1 MIQNKPLLLRALAGA
16 LICIPVY
23 ASAGNASYYNTST
36 EAKVFPWKKNKKK
49 ETTEEVSKTDFEK
62 IASESNLVS
71 RGMFNVYAQDGKYYF
86 EIPVSLL
93 QRDML
98 VVNKLQRVPFELND
112 AGVNRGTNYETQM
125 IRFEWNKEEKK
136 IRVRQ
141 SRPLPESPENDA
153 ITRSVRD
160 NFISPLIADFKL
172 EACNADSTSVIIQIN
187 DIYDGSE
194 TSINNVFDNINL
206 GTSAVKDLSR
216 IMSIKAFPNNIVAT
230 SELTTKVRE
239 GMSAVNVTVEVSS
252 SLVLLPEKP
261 MMGRLDDPKVGYFTK
276 DLLYFSDSQQK
287 TEEKKYITRWRL
299 EPKPENREAYLRGEL
314 VEPEK
319 PIVFYIEN
327 STPYRWRKYIKQGIE
342 DWQVA
347 FERAGFKNAIIA
359 KELPPEKPIVF
370 YIENSTPYRWRK
382 YIKQGIEDWQVAF
395 ERAGFKNAIIAKELP
410 DSIAANADDINY
422 SVVTYAASSKANA
435 MGPSILDPRSG
446 EILEADIM
454 WWHNV
459 ISMVQEWITVQTG
472 AIDPKARG
480 TKLPDEMMGDAIRFV
495 ACHEVGHSLGLRHNM
510 MGSWTFPTDSLRSK
524 SFTDKMNSTAS
535 SIMDYARYNY
545 VAQPGD
551 GVTAV
556 SPHIGP
562 YDIFAIEYGYRWYG
576 LPTPEAEK
584 DVLYDFLNKHNGRLY
599 KYSEAQ
605 DPRSAVDPRAQNE
618 DLGDDPVRSS
628 ELGIANLKRIVPEI
642 IKWTTTGE
650 KGQTYEEASRLYYA
664 VITQWNNYLYHV
676 MANIGGIYIENTTVG
691 DGVKTYTYVEKEK
704 QEASL
709 DFLLNEVLCYPRWL
723 FDTEISDYTFLL
735 RKNPTGVI
743 EYAPSQI
750 LKNTQGYIFWDL
762 LSNDRLMRMLENEL
776 KNGKKAF
783 TVVEM
788 MDKMHNSIFATTI
801 KGGTPDVMERN
812 LQKGFLDALITAAA
826 ESEGVK
832 INKQLT
838 ATSGNPY
845 LFHHTPW
852 CSHNEFAIEQAERMG
867 ARRELS
873 FYGGQV
879 NRISDAISVK
889 RGELLRIKK
898 LLESR
903 RNTSDTAARY
913 HYDDMIL
920 RINTALGL
928 KD

>member
-1 MIQNKPLLLRALAGA
+1 MIQSKPLLLRALAGA

-23 ASAGNASYYNTST
+23 ASAGNASYYNAST

-172 EACNADSTSVIIQIN
+172 EACNADSTAVIIQIN

-299 EPKPENREAYLRGEL
+299 EPKPEDREAYLRGEL
-314 VEPEK
+314 VE
-319 PIVFYIEN
+319 
-327 STPYRWRKYIKQGIE
+327 
-342 DWQVA
+342 
-347 FERAGFKNAIIA
+347 
-359 KELPPEKPIVF
+359 PEKPIVF

-852 CSHNEFAIEQAERMG
+852 CSHDEFAIEQAERMG

>member
-359 KELPPEKPIVF
+359 KELP
-370 YIENSTPYRWRK
+370 
-382 YIKQGIEDWQVAF
+382 
-395 ERAGFKNAIIAKELP
+395 
-410 DSIAANADDINY
+410 DSIAVNADDINY

-435 MGPSILDPRSG
+435 MGPPILDPRSG

>member
-23 ASAGNASYYNTST
+23 ASAGNASYYNAST

-62 IASESNLVS
+62 IASESNLIS

-172 EACNADSTSVIIQIN
+172 EACNADSTAVIIQIN
-187 DIYDGSE
+187 NIYDGSE

-206 GTSAVKDLSR
+206 GTSAIKDLSR

-299 EPKPENREAYLRGEL
+299 EPKPEDREAYLRGEL
-314 VEPEK
+314 VE
-319 PIVFYIEN
+319 
-327 STPYRWRKYIKQGIE
+327 
-342 DWQVA
+342 
-347 FERAGFKNAIIA
+347 
-359 KELPPEKPIVF
+359 PEKPIVF

>member
-23 ASAGNASYYNTST
+23 ASAGNASYYNAST

-93 QRDML
+93 QHDML

-172 EACNADSTSVIIQIN
+172 EACNADSTAVIIQIN

-299 EPKPENREAYLRGEL
+299 EPKPEDREAYLRGEL
-314 VEPEK
+314 VE
-319 PIVFYIEN
+319 
-327 STPYRWRKYIKQGIE
+327 
-342 DWQVA
+342 
-347 FERAGFKNAIIA
+347 
-359 KELPPEKPIVF
+359 PEKPIVF

-838 ATSGNPY
+838 TTSGNPY

>member
-1 MIQNKPLLLRALAGA
+1 
-16 LICIPVY
+16 
-23 ASAGNASYYNTST
+23 
-36 EAKVFPWKKNKKK
+36 
-49 ETTEEVSKTDFEK
+49 
-62 IASESNLVS
+62 
-71 RGMFNVYAQDGKYYF
+71 
-86 EIPVSLL
+86 
-93 QRDML
+93 
-98 VVNKLQRVPFELND
+98 
-112 AGVNRGTNYETQM
+112 
-125 IRFEWNKEEKK
+125 
-136 IRVRQ
+136 
-141 SRPLPESPENDA
+141 
-153 ITRSVRD
+153 
-160 NFISPLIADFKL
+160 
-172 EACNADSTSVIIQIN
+172 
-187 DIYDGSE
+187 
-194 TSINNVFDNINL
+194 
-206 GTSAVKDLSR
+206 
-216 IMSIKAFPNNIVAT
+216 
-230 SELTTKVRE
+230 
-239 GMSAVNVTVEVSS
+239 
-252 SLVLLPEKP
+252 
-261 MMGRLDDPKVGYFTK
+261 MMGY
-276 DLLYFSDSQQK
+276 
-287 TEEKKYITRWRL
+287 
-299 EPKPENREAYLRGEL
+299 
-314 VEPEK
+314 
-319 PIVFYIEN
+319 
-327 STPYRWRKYIKQGIE
+327 
-342 DWQVA
+342 
-347 FERAGFKNAIIA
+347 
-359 KELPPEKPIVF
+359 
-370 YIENSTPYRWRK
+370 
-382 YIKQGIEDWQVAF
+382 
-395 ERAGFKNAIIAKELP
+395 
-410 DSIAANADDINY
+410 
-422 SVVTYAASSKANA
+422 
-435 MGPSILDPRSG
+435 
-446 EILEADIM
+446 
-454 WWHNV
+454 
-459 ISMVQEWITVQTG
+459 
-472 AIDPKARG
+472 
-480 TKLPDEMMGDAIRFV
+480 AIRFV

>member
-1 MIQNKPLLLRALAGA
+1 MIQNNPLLLRALAGA

-23 ASAGNASYYNTST
+23 ASAGNASYYNAST

-359 KELPPEKPIVF
+359 KELP
-370 YIENSTPYRWRK
+370 
-382 YIKQGIEDWQVAF
+382 
-395 ERAGFKNAIIAKELP
+395 
-410 DSIAANADDINY
+410 DSIAVNADDINY

-879 NRISDAISVK
+879 NRISDANSVK
-889 RGELLRIKK
+889 RGEMLRIKK
-898 LLESR
+898 LLETR

>member
-23 ASAGNASYYNTST
+23 ASAGNASYYNAST

-172 EACNADSTSVIIQIN
+172 EACNADSTAVIIQIN

-239 GMSAVNVTVEVSS
+239 GMSAVNVTVEISS

-299 EPKPENREAYLRGEL
+299 EPKPEDREAYLRGEL
-314 VEPEK
+314 VE
-319 PIVFYIEN
+319 
-327 STPYRWRKYIKQGIE
+327 
-342 DWQVA
+342 
-347 FERAGFKNAIIA
+347 
-359 KELPPEKPIVF
+359 PEKPIVF

-838 ATSGNPY
+838 TTSGNPY

-852 CSHNEFAIEQAERMG
+852 CSHDEFAIEQAERMG

>member
-23 ASAGNASYYNTST
+23 ASAGNASYYNAST

-206 GTSAVKDLSR
+206 GTSAIKDLSR

-299 EPKPENREAYLRGEL
+299 EPKPEDREAYLRGEL
-314 VEPEK
+314 VE
-319 PIVFYIEN
+319 
-327 STPYRWRKYIKQGIE
+327 
-342 DWQVA
+342 
-347 FERAGFKNAIIA
+347 
-359 KELPPEKPIVF
+359 PEKPIVF

-562 YDIFAIEYGYRWYG
+562 YDIFAIEYGYRWYC

-852 CSHNEFAIEQAERMG
+852 CSHDEFAIEQAERMG

>member
-23 ASAGNASYYNTST
+23 ASAGNASYYNAST

-172 EACNADSTSVIIQIN
+172 EACNADSTAVIIQIN

-206 GTSAVKDLSR
+206 GTSAIKDLSR

-299 EPKPENREAYLRGEL
+299 EPKSEDREAYLRGEL

-347 FERAGFKNAIIA
+347 FEH
-359 KELPPEKPIVF
+359 
-370 YIENSTPYRWRK
+370 
-382 YIKQGIEDWQVAF
+382 
-395 ERAGFKNAIIAKELP
+395 AGFKNAIIAKELP

-852 CSHNEFAIEQAERMG
+852 CSHDEFAIEQAERMG

-913 HYDDMIL
+913 HYNDMIL

>member
-1 MIQNKPLLLRALAGA
+1 MIQNNPLLLRALAGA

-172 EACNADSTSVIIQIN
+172 EACNADSTAVIIQIN

-206 GTSAVKDLSR
+206 GTSAIKDLSR

-299 EPKPENREAYLRGEL
+299 EPKLEDREAYLRGEL
-314 VEPEK
+314 VE
-319 PIVFYIEN
+319 
-327 STPYRWRKYIKQGIE
+327 
-342 DWQVA
+342 
-347 FERAGFKNAIIA
+347 
-359 KELPPEKPIVF
+359 PEKPIVF

-852 CSHNEFAIEQAERMG
+852 CSHDEFAIEQAERMG

>member
-23 ASAGNASYYNTST
+23 ASAGNASYYNAST

-206 GTSAVKDLSR
+206 GTSAIKDLSR

-299 EPKPENREAYLRGEL
+299 EPKPEDREAYLRGEL
-314 VEPEK
+314 VE
-319 PIVFYIEN
+319 
-327 STPYRWRKYIKQGIE
+327 
-342 DWQVA
+342 
-347 FERAGFKNAIIA
+347 
-359 KELPPEKPIVF
+359 PEKPIVF

-472 AIDPKARG
+472 AIDPQARG

-852 CSHNEFAIEQAERMG
+852 CSHDEFAIEQAERMG

>member
-1 MIQNKPLLLRALAGA
+1 MIQNKPPLLRALAGA

-359 KELPPEKPIVF
+359 KELP
-370 YIENSTPYRWRK
+370 
-382 YIKQGIEDWQVAF
+382 
-395 ERAGFKNAIIAKELP
+395 
-410 DSIAANADDINY
+410 DSIAVNADDINY

-723 FDTEISDYTFLL
+723 FDTDISDYPFLL

>member
-23 ASAGNASYYNTST
+23 ASAGNASYYNAST

-86 EIPVSLL
+86 EIPMSLL

-172 EACNADSTSVIIQIN
+172 EACNTDSTAVIIQIN

-194 TSINNVFDNINL
+194 TSINNIFDNINL
-206 GTSAVKDLSR
+206 GTSAIKDLSR

-299 EPKPENREAYLRGEL
+299 EPKPEDREAYLRGEL
-314 VEPEK
+314 VE
-319 PIVFYIEN
+319 
-327 STPYRWRKYIKQGIE
+327 
-342 DWQVA
+342 
-347 FERAGFKNAIIA
+347 
-359 KELPPEKPIVF
+359 PEKPIVF

-832 INKQLT
+832 INKQPT

-852 CSHNEFAIEQAERMG
+852 CSHDEFAIEQAERMG

>member
-1 MIQNKPLLLRALAGA
+1 MIQNKPLPLRALAGA

-23 ASAGNASYYNTST
+23 ASAGNASYYNAST

-319 PIVFYIEN
+319 PIVFH
-327 STPYRWRKYIKQGIE
+327 
-342 DWQVA
+342 
-347 FERAGFKNAIIA
+347 
-359 KELPPEKPIVF
+359 
-370 YIENSTPYRWRK
+370 IENSTPYRWRK

-410 DSIAANADDINY
+410 DSIAVNADDINY

>member
-160 NFISPLIADFKL
+160 NFIYPLIADFKL

-359 KELPPEKPIVF
+359 KELP
-370 YIENSTPYRWRK
+370 
-382 YIKQGIEDWQVAF
+382 
-395 ERAGFKNAIIAKELP
+395 
-410 DSIAANADDINY
+410 DSIAVNADDINY

>member
-23 ASAGNASYYNTST
+23 ASAGNASYYNAST

-172 EACNADSTSVIIQIN
+172 EACNTDSTAVIIQIN

-206 GTSAVKDLSR
+206 GTSAIKDLSR

-299 EPKPENREAYLRGEL
+299 EPKPEDREAYLRGEL
-314 VEPEK
+314 VE
-319 PIVFYIEN
+319 
-327 STPYRWRKYIKQGIE
+327 
-342 DWQVA
+342 
-347 FERAGFKNAIIA
+347 
-359 KELPPEKPIVF
+359 PEKPIVF

-852 CSHNEFAIEQAERMG
+852 CSHDEFAIEQAERMG

-903 RNTSDTAARY
+903 RNTSDTATRY

>member
-23 ASAGNASYYNTST
+23 ASAGNASYYNAST

-62 IASESNLVS
+62 IASESNLIS

-160 NFISPLIADFKL
+160 NFISPLIADFKQ
-172 EACNADSTSVIIQIN
+172 EACNADSTAVIIQIN

-206 GTSAVKDLSR
+206 GTSAIKDLSR

-299 EPKPENREAYLRGEL
+299 EPKPEDREAYLRGEL
-314 VEPEK
+314 VE
-319 PIVFYIEN
+319 
-327 STPYRWRKYIKQGIE
+327 
-342 DWQVA
+342 
-347 FERAGFKNAIIA
+347 
-359 KELPPEKPIVF
+359 PEKPIVF

-852 CSHNEFAIEQAERMG
+852 CSHDEFAIEQAERMG

-903 RNTSDTAARY
+903 RNTSDTATRY

>member
-23 ASAGNASYYNTST
+23 ASAGNASYYNAST

-62 IASESNLVS
+62 IASESNLIS

-172 EACNADSTSVIIQIN
+172 EACNADSTAVIIQIN

-206 GTSAVKDLSR
+206 GTSAIKDLSR

-299 EPKPENREAYLRGEL
+299 EPKPEDREAYLRGEL
-314 VEPEK
+314 VE
-319 PIVFYIEN
+319 
-327 STPYRWRKYIKQGIE
+327 
-342 DWQVA
+342 
-347 FERAGFKNAIIA
+347 
-359 KELPPEKPIVF
+359 PEKPIVF

-584 DVLYDFLNKHNGRLY
+584 DVLYDFLNKHNGRLS

-852 CSHNEFAIEQAERMG
+852 CSHDEFAIEQAERMG

>member
-23 ASAGNASYYNTST
+23 ASAGNASYYNAST

-206 GTSAVKDLSR
+206 GTSAIKDLSR

-299 EPKPENREAYLRGEL
+299 EPKPEDREAYLRGEL
-314 VEPEK
+314 VE
-319 PIVFYIEN
+319 
-327 STPYRWRKYIKQGIE
+327 
-342 DWQVA
+342 
-347 FERAGFKNAIIA
+347 
-359 KELPPEKPIVF
+359 PEKPIVF

-584 DVLYDFLNKHNGRLY
+584 DVLYDFLNEHNGRLY

-801 KGGTPDVMERN
+801 KGGAPDVMERN

-852 CSHNEFAIEQAERMG
+852 CSHDEFAIEQAERMG

>member
-172 EACNADSTSVIIQIN
+172 EACNADSTAVIIQIN

-206 GTSAVKDLSR
+206 GTSAIKDLSR

-299 EPKPENREAYLRGEL
+299 EPKPEDREAYLRGEL
-314 VEPEK
+314 VE
-319 PIVFYIEN
+319 
-327 STPYRWRKYIKQGIE
+327 
-342 DWQVA
+342 
-347 FERAGFKNAIIA
+347 
-359 KELPPEKPIVF
+359 PEKPIVF

-838 ATSGNPY
+838 TTSGNPY

-852 CSHNEFAIEQAERMG
+852 CSHDEFAIEQAERMG

-873 FYGGQV
+873 FYSGQV

>member
-1 MIQNKPLLLRALAGA
+1 MIQNNPLLLRALAGA

-23 ASAGNASYYNTST
+23 ASAGNASYYNAST

-342 DWQVA
+342 DWQ
-347 FERAGFKNAIIA
+347 G
-359 KELPPEKPIVF
+359 
-370 YIENSTPYRWRK
+370 
-382 YIKQGIEDWQVAF
+382 AF

-410 DSIAANADDINY
+410 DSIAVNADDINY

-852 CSHNEFAIEQAERMG
+852 CSHDEFAIEQAERMG

>member
-23 ASAGNASYYNTST
+23 ASAGNASYYNAST

-62 IASESNLVS
+62 IASESNLIS

-172 EACNADSTSVIIQIN
+172 EACNADSTAVIIQIN

-206 GTSAVKDLSR
+206 GTSAIKDLSR

-299 EPKPENREAYLRGEL
+299 EPKPEDREAYLRGEL

-342 DWQVA
+342 ECQVA
-347 FERAGFKNAIIA
+347 LER
-359 KELPPEKPIVF
+359 
-370 YIENSTPYRWRK
+370 S
-382 YIKQGIEDWQVAF
+382 
-395 ERAGFKNAIIAKELP
+395 GFKNAIIAKELP

-852 CSHNEFAIEQAERMG
+852 CSHDEFAIEQAERMG

>member
-153 ITRSVRD
+153 ITCSVRD

-314 VEPEK
+314 VE
-319 PIVFYIEN
+319 
-327 STPYRWRKYIKQGIE
+327 
-342 DWQVA
+342 
-347 FERAGFKNAIIA
+347 
-359 KELPPEKPIVF
+359 PEKPIVF

>member
-23 ASAGNASYYNTST
+23 ASAGNASYYNAST

-172 EACNADSTSVIIQIN
+172 EACNADSTAVIIQIN

-206 GTSAVKDLSR
+206 GTSAIKDLSR

-299 EPKPENREAYLRGEL
+299 EPKPEDREAYLRGEL
-314 VEPEK
+314 VE
-319 PIVFYIEN
+319 
-327 STPYRWRKYIKQGIE
+327 
-342 DWQVA
+342 
-347 FERAGFKNAIIA
+347 
-359 KELPPEKPIVF
+359 PEKPIVF

-852 CSHNEFAIEQAERMG
+852 CSHDEFAIEQAERMG

-903 RNTSDTAARY
+903 RNPSDTAARY

>member
-216 IMSIKAFPNNIVAT
+216 IMSIKALPNNIVAT

-314 VEPEK
+314 VE
-319 PIVFYIEN
+319 
-327 STPYRWRKYIKQGIE
+327 
-342 DWQVA
+342 
-347 FERAGFKNAIIA
+347 
-359 KELPPEKPIVF
+359 PEKPIVF

-545 VAQPGD
+545 VAQLGD

>member
-359 KELPPEKPIVF
+359 KELP
-370 YIENSTPYRWRK
+370 
-382 YIKQGIEDWQVAF
+382 
-395 ERAGFKNAIIAKELP
+395 

-495 ACHEVGHSLGLRHNM
+495 SCHEVGHSLGLRHNM

>member
-359 KELPPEKPIVF
+359 KELP
-370 YIENSTPYRWRK
+370 
-382 YIKQGIEDWQVAF
+382 
-395 ERAGFKNAIIAKELP
+395 
-410 DSIAANADDINY
+410 DSIAVNADDINY
-422 SVVTYAASSKANA
+422 SVVTYVASSKANA

-472 AIDPKARG
+472 VIDPKARG

>member
-23 ASAGNASYYNTST
+23 ASAGNASYYNAST

-172 EACNADSTSVIIQIN
+172 EACNTDSTAVIIQIN

-206 GTSAVKDLSR
+206 GTSAIKDLSR

-299 EPKPENREAYLRGEL
+299 EPKPEDREAYLRGEL
-314 VEPEK
+314 VE
-319 PIVFYIEN
+319 
-327 STPYRWRKYIKQGIE
+327 
-342 DWQVA
+342 
-347 FERAGFKNAIIA
+347 
-359 KELPPEKPIVF
+359 PEKPIVF

-495 ACHEVGHSLGLRHNM
+495 ACHEVGHSMGLRHNM

-852 CSHNEFAIEQAERMG
+852 CSHDEFAIEQAERMG

>member
-23 ASAGNASYYNTST
+23 ASAGNASYYNAST

-206 GTSAVKDLSR
+206 GTSAIKDLSR
-216 IMSIKAFPNNIVAT
+216 IMSIKAFSNNIVAT

-299 EPKPENREAYLRGEL
+299 EPKPEDREAYLRGEL
-314 VEPEK
+314 VE
-319 PIVFYIEN
+319 
-327 STPYRWRKYIKQGIE
+327 
-342 DWQVA
+342 
-347 FERAGFKNAIIA
+347 
-359 KELPPEKPIVF
+359 PEKPIVF

-852 CSHNEFAIEQAERMG
+852 CSHDEFAIEQAERMG

>member
-23 ASAGNASYYNTST
+23 ASAGNASYYNAST

-172 EACNADSTSVIIQIN
+172 EACNADSTAVIIQIN

-206 GTSAVKDLSR
+206 GTSAIKDLSR

-299 EPKPENREAYLRGEL
+299 EPKPEDREAYLRGEL
-314 VEPEK
+314 VE
-319 PIVFYIEN
+319 
-327 STPYRWRKYIKQGIE
+327 
-342 DWQVA
+342 
-347 FERAGFKNAIIA
+347 
-359 KELPPEKPIVF
+359 PEKPIVF

-618 DLGDDPVRSS
+618 DLGDDPVHSS

-852 CSHNEFAIEQAERMG
+852 CSHDEFAIEQAERMG

>member
-216 IMSIKAFPNNIVAT
+216 IMSIKALPNNIVAT

-359 KELPPEKPIVF
+359 KELP
-370 YIENSTPYRWRK
+370 
-382 YIKQGIEDWQVAF
+382 
-395 ERAGFKNAIIAKELP
+395 
-410 DSIAANADDINY
+410 DSIAENADDINY

-618 DLGDDPVRSS
+618 DLGDNPVRSS

>member
-1 MIQNKPLLLRALAGA
+1 MIQNKPLLLRALAGS

-23 ASAGNASYYNTST
+23 ASAGNASYYNAST

-62 IASESNLVS
+62 IASESNLIS

-172 EACNADSTSVIIQIN
+172 EACNADSTAVIIQIN

-206 GTSAVKDLSR
+206 GTSAIKDLSR

-299 EPKPENREAYLRGEL
+299 EPKPEDREAYLRGEL
-314 VEPEK
+314 VE
-319 PIVFYIEN
+319 
-327 STPYRWRKYIKQGIE
+327 
-342 DWQVA
+342 
-347 FERAGFKNAIIA
+347 
-359 KELPPEKPIVF
+359 PEKPIVF

-852 CSHNEFAIEQAERMG
+852 CSHDEFAIEQAERMG

>member
-23 ASAGNASYYNTST
+23 ASAGNASYYNAST

-172 EACNADSTSVIIQIN
+172 EACNADSTAVIIQIN

-299 EPKPENREAYLRGEL
+299 EPKPEDREAYLRGEL
-314 VEPEK
+314 VE
-319 PIVFYIEN
+319 
-327 STPYRWRKYIKQGIE
+327 
-342 DWQVA
+342 
-347 FERAGFKNAIIA
+347 
-359 KELPPEKPIVF
+359 PEKPIVF

-838 ATSGNPY
+838 TTSGNPY

-852 CSHNEFAIEQAERMG
+852 CSHDEFAIEQAERMG

-873 FYGGQV
+873 FYSGQV

>member
-314 VEPEK
+314 VE
-319 PIVFYIEN
+319 
-327 STPYRWRKYIKQGIE
+327 
-342 DWQVA
+342 
-347 FERAGFKNAIIA
+347 
-359 KELPPEKPIVF
+359 PEKPIVF

-750 LKNTQGYIFWDL
+750 LKNTQGYIFWNL

>member
-23 ASAGNASYYNTST
+23 ASAGNASYYNAST

-62 IASESNLVS
+62 IASESNMVS

-359 KELPPEKPIVF
+359 KELP
-370 YIENSTPYRWRK
+370 
-382 YIKQGIEDWQVAF
+382 
-395 ERAGFKNAIIAKELP
+395 
-410 DSIAANADDINY
+410 DSIAVNADDINY

>member
-359 KELPPEKPIVF
+359 KELP
-370 YIENSTPYRWRK
+370 
-382 YIKQGIEDWQVAF
+382 
-395 ERAGFKNAIIAKELP
+395 

-510 MGSWTFPTDSLRSK
+510 MGSWTFPTDSLHSK

>member
-359 KELPPEKPIVF
+359 KELP
-370 YIENSTPYRWRK
+370 
-382 YIKQGIEDWQVAF
+382 
-395 ERAGFKNAIIAKELP
+395 
-410 DSIAANADDINY
+410 DSIAVNADDINY

-459 ISMVQEWITVQTG
+459 LGMLQEWITVQTG
-472 AIDPKARG
+472 VVRPEARG
-480 TKLPDEMMGDAIRFV
+480 VRLPDELMGDAMRFV

-510 MGSWTFPTDSLRSK
+510 IASWTFPTDSLRSK
-524 SFTDKMNSTAS
+524 TFTDRMNTTSS
-535 SIMDYARYNY
+535 SIMDYARFNY

-551 GVTAV
+551 GVTAL

-562 YDIFAIEYGYRWYG
+562 YDMFAIEYGYRWYG
-576 LPTPEAEK
+576 KETPEAEK
-584 DVLYDFLNKHNGRLY
+584 DLLADFLSRHADRLY

-605 DPRSAVDPRAQNE
+605 DVRDAVDPRAQNE
-618 DLGDDPVRSS
+618 DLGDDAVRSS
-628 ELGIANLKRIVPEI
+628 LLGIENLKRIVPQI
-642 IKWTTTGE
+642 IQWTTTGE

-664 VITQWNNYLYHV
+664 VINQWNNYLYHV
-676 MANIGGIYIENTTVG
+676 LANIGGIYIENTVVG
-691 DGVKTYTYVEKEK
+691 DGQKTYTFVEKEK
-704 QEASL
+704 QQAAL
-709 DFLLNEVLCYPRWL
+709 KFLLDEVLTYPKWL
-723 FDTEISDYTFLL
+723 FDTEVGEYTYLL
-735 RKNPTGVI
+735 RNTPLGVVENAPTQV
-743 EYAPSQI
+743 
-750 LKNTQGYIFWDL
+750 LKNAQSYILWDL
-762 LSNDRLMRMLENEL
+762 LGNNRLMRMLENESV
-776 KNGKKAF
+776 NGKKAF
-783 TVVEM
+783 TVVELV
-788 MDKMHNSIFATTI
+788 DGLHRNIFATTER
-801 KGGTPDVMERN
+801 GALPDVMTRA
-812 LQKGFLDALITAAA
+812 LQKNFVDALITAAA

-832 INKQLT
+832 INKKLMDNHFLLDHQT
-838 ATSGNPY
+838 A
-845 LFHHTPW
+845 L
-852 CSHNEFAIEQAERMG
+852 CSCDEHAGKTLDADRMG
-867 ARRELS
+867 AHRELN
-873 FYGGQV
+873 FYGSQI
-879 NRISDAISVK
+879 NRVSDVISVK
-889 RGELLRIKK
+889 RGELLRIKE
-898 LLESR
+898 LLQNR
-903 RNTSDTAARY
+903 LGASDIATKY
-913 HYDDMIL
+913 HYKDLIL
-920 RINTALGL
+920 RINTALGV
-928 KD
+928 K

>member
-1 MIQNKPLLLRALAGA
+1 MIQNNPLLLRALAGA

-23 ASAGNASYYNTST
+23 ASAGNASYYNAST

-172 EACNADSTSVIIQIN
+172 EACNTDSTAVIIQIN

-206 GTSAVKDLSR
+206 GTSAIKDLSR

-252 SLVLLPEKP
+252 SLVLLPEKA

-299 EPKPENREAYLRGEL
+299 EPKPEDREAYLRGEL
-314 VEPEK
+314 VE
-319 PIVFYIEN
+319 
-327 STPYRWRKYIKQGIE
+327 
-342 DWQVA
+342 
-347 FERAGFKNAIIA
+347 
-359 KELPPEKPIVF
+359 PEKPIVF

-838 ATSGNPY
+838 TTSGNPY

-852 CSHNEFAIEQAERMG
+852 CSHDEFAIEQAERMG

-903 RNTSDTAARY
+903 RNISDTAARY